1 MWSWGS
7 YFECFQVA
15 VESFLL
21 KPLRNLKM
29 WSRILALLVWTQ
41 LWPFC
46 QRLLSFFFFFPLP
59 PNAFLYLSSSST
71 QVLYSHVFA
80 LFLVEKIMP
89 TCNTHISPHLKEE
102 SFQLIAGTICITC
115 DELSPPHPHPPF
127 SSSSPLT
134 EILAMLHPGH
144 RAWKGKLSSHKH
156 THTWKDSHHKYT
168 QHPYPPT
175 HPRLHQDD
183 SRPLSLRDKDSVSW
197 DDVTAA
203 FLMGVN
209 LCLAEQQQKN
219 LCVALNPH
227 VLPRT
232 RAASVLF
239 CSSMWLS
246 LLTFSPSLSF
256 PPSFK
261 APLLFFS
268 PYFNCLYFTLAVS
281 ITHFLHIFLLSEVC
295 FFFFSFS
302 VFFLSFPSLNICS
315 SVSFLSLYFF

>member
-1 MWSWGS
+1 MKRK
-7 YFECFQVA
+7 
-15 VESFLL
+15 VE
-21 KPLRNLKM
+21 
-29 WSRILALLVWTQ
+29 
-41 LWPFC
+41 
-46 QRLLSFFFFFPLP
+46 FP
-59 PNAFLYLSSSST
+59 
-71 QVLYSHVFA
+71 Q
-80 LFLVEKIMP
+80 
-89 TCNTHISPHLKEE
+89 TC
-102 SFQLIAGTICITC
+102 
-115 DELSPPHPHPPF
+115 
-127 SSSSPLT
+127 
-134 EILAMLHPGH
+134 
-144 RAWKGKLSSHKH
+144 
-156 THTWKDSHHKYT
+156 THTWKDSHHEYT

-246 LLTFSPSLSF
+246 LLTFSPLPFF

-261 APLLFFS
+261 APLLLFS

-295 FFFFSFS
+295 FFLFSFS

-315 SVSFLSLYFF
+315 SVSFLSLYFFKTLTVPYISFFPSFLLFWSSLFHPPPSLTNESFKLWVFRLNCWPTVSAKGLIHWAQVIERFYKSGVHDVGEG